1 MGNLI
6 NIICSST
13 YGQFPDI
20 MESFEM
26 IEYRDIGSV
35 RTPRN
40 LIVIVLGIIII
51 SKLLSNWQNEKMS

>member
-1 MGNLI
+1 
-6 NIICSST
+6 
-13 YGQFPDI
+13 
-20 MESFEM
+20 MESSEM

-35 RTPRN
+35 KTPRN

>member
-6 NIICSST
+6 IIIRNST
-13 YGQFPDI
+13 CGFIFGI

>member
-1 MGNLI
+1 
-6 NIICSST
+6 
-13 YGQFPDI
+13 
-20 MESFEM
+20 M